1 SVLLAET
8 AASIAGFL
16 NIDQE
21 NQSVFGIEINA
32 NHIKSK
38 KDGSV
43 FASATPYHV
52 GKRTMVWDIEIT
64 DEKKQLVCISRCTLG
79 VVDKRLLNGWCY
91 NNVYI
96 SFHVHEHPTYKLV
109 VIANRDEQCKR
120 STAQAHF
127 WEDEPDILAG
137 RDLEAMGT

>member
-1 SVLLAET
+1 MHMKLMETMGIETISMEKDKVVLSMPVDERTHQL
-8 AASIAGFL
+8 AGFL

-79 VVDKRLLNGWCY
+79 VVDKR
-91 NNVYI
+91 
-96 SFHVHEHPTYKLV
+96 
-109 VIANRDEQCKR
+109 
-120 STAQAHF
+120 
-127 WEDEPDILAG
+127 
-137 RDLEAMGT
+137 

>member
-1 SVLLAET
+1 MHMKLMETMGIETISMEKDKVVLYLPVSERTLQPADFLLGCASVILAET
-8 AASIAGFL
+8 SASIAGFL

-43 FASATPYHV
+43 FASASPYHV

-64 DEKKQLVCISRCTLG
+64 D
-79 VVDKRLLNGWCY
+79 
-91 NNVYI
+91 
-96 SFHVHEHPTYKLV
+96 
-109 VIANRDEQCKR
+109 
-120 STAQAHF
+120 
-127 WEDEPDILAG
+127 
-137 RDLEAMGT
+137 

>member
-1 SVLLAET
+1 MHMKLMETMGIETISMETDKVVLSMPVDERTHQHAVFLHGGVSVLLAET
-8 AASIAGFL
+8 AACIAGFL
-16 NIDQE
+16 NIYQE
-21 NQSVFGIEINA
+21 IQSVFGIEINA

-79 VVDKRLLNGWCY
+79 VVDKR
-91 NNVYI
+91 
-96 SFHVHEHPTYKLV
+96 
-109 VIANRDEQCKR
+109 
-120 STAQAHF
+120 
-127 WEDEPDILAG
+127 
-137 RDLEAMGT
+137 